1 MKQFWILDFGFWTKA
16 ARRTVRGERSLLSR
30 RSNLQSQIQN
40 PKSAWPLLALLL
52 AQLLG
57 IVLAAQLPTNIALD
71 LGADKGS
78 TRADAFAHDFYPPET
93 RGGASF
99 RWSHAQSSIALPGL
113 GARPLAIELSVLAHR
128 AQFSDLAHPTS
139 LTLSAN
145 GHPQTIALRREAA
158 RYVVLVPEAWMAG
171 GSLDLLI
178 STPPWRAPG
187 DSRPELGVALEQV
200 QVRGVGP
207 ALGHLPHPPTTLTWL
222 AALLACWLALRLAG
236 SAPRL
241 ALPLCLPLVV
251 APVLGG
257 ALDPA
262 RLALGNTPL
271 LLGVGWGLAL
281 FAALHWA
288 LPPLFRWLRLPAAPA
303 ALRWVALLAGVSF
316 ALRYGGRAY
325 PGSMHGDL
333 ELHWHRYARVISGE
347 VYILAA
353 HRGLP
358 FPFPGAL
365 YTLVAPFTLLGAPP
379 WVAFEWG
386 MALLEATTPLLLA
399 LIAARCWHNVW
410 AGVVAGA
417 VYAAMAGG
425 FMTTWFAFET
435 HIFAQWSMLLLWA
448 ALLLSWPQPGEERLG
463 LARGAR
469 AGALGLLVVAQ
480 SWVYL
485 GHTGFLLNTVTLA
498 AVGVPL
504 LLWQTR
510 RSLYRRAALEVA
522 GATLAGGLLVAAIY
536 YSAFLPLILGQLG
549 GVASVGLLEVTG
561 RRPVAPS
568 ETLRAIWQD
577 GILTHYGFF
586 PLPLALVGLALLRR
600 EKRDARQGNKETQD
614 ARQGDKETRDKE
626 TRRREARGARRET
639 RAVVVAP
646 AEGSQRPQHSPQH
659 TRLSTHASA
668 HTPQRL
674 LWWLLALTFLVSMS
688 QAALPFVTRST
699 LTTRY
704 LMFAA
709 WAVALAASPAL
720 LRLWRRGRAGRIAVL
735 AMAIFVVWGTL
746 ALWAGA
752 MLYNFAPPEP
762 F

>member
-1 MKQFWILDFGFWTKA
+1 M
-16 ARRTVRGERSLLSR
+16 
-30 RSNLQSQIQN
+30 
-40 PKSAWPLLALLL
+40 
-52 AQLLG
+52 
-57 IVLAAQLPTNIALD
+57 
-71 LGADKGS
+71 
-78 TRADAFAHDFYPPET
+78 
-93 RGGASF
+93 
-99 RWSHAQSSIALPGL
+99 
-113 GARPLAIELSVLAHR
+113 
-128 AQFSDLAHPTS
+128 
-139 LTLSAN
+139 
-145 GHPQTIALRREAA
+145 
-158 RYVVLVPEAWMAG
+158 
-171 GSLDLLI
+171 
-178 STPPWRAPG
+178 
-187 DSRPELGVALEQV
+187 
-200 QVRGVGP
+200 
-207 ALGHLPHPPTTLTWL
+207 
-222 AALLACWLALRLAG
+222 
-236 SAPRL
+236 
-241 ALPLCLPLVV
+241 
-251 APVLGG
+251 
-257 ALDPA
+257 
-262 RLALGNTPL
+262 
-271 LLGVGWGLAL
+271 
-281 FAALHWA
+281 
-288 LPPLFRWLRLPAAPA
+288 
-303 ALRWVALLAGVSF
+303 SF

-333 ELHWHRYARVISGE
+333 ELHWHRYARVLSGE

-365 YTLVAPFTLLGAPP
+365 YTLVAPFTLLGAAP

-386 MALLEATTPLLLA
+386 MALLEATTPVLLA
-399 LIAARCWHNVW
+399 LIAARCWRNVW

-469 AGALGLLVVAQ
+469 LGGLGALVVAQ

-498 AVGVPL
+498 TIGVPL
-504 LLWQTR
+504 LLWR
-510 RSLYRRAALEVA
+510 AWRGPYRRAALEVA
-522 GATLAGGLLVAAIY
+522 GATLAGGLLVATIY

-568 ETLRAIWQD
+568 ETLRALWQD

-586 PLPLALVGLALLRR
+586 PLPLAVVGLALLRR
-600 EKRDARQGNKETQD
+600 D
-614 ARQGDKETRDKE
+614 
-626 TRRREARGARRET
+626 ARRET
-639 RAVVVAP
+639 RDARREMR
-646 AEGSQRPQHSPQH
+646 EGHSDAAALTKGHPSRLSTH
-659 TRLSTHASA
+659 ASHLRHSRLSTHASA
-668 HTPQRL
+668 LTPYAF
-674 LWWLLALTFLVSMS
+674 LWWLLALTFLVSVS

-709 WAVALAASPAL
+709 WAVALAAAPAL
-720 LRLWRRGRAGRIAVL
+720 LRLWRRGRAGRIVVL
-735 AMAIFVVWGTL
+735 AMAAFVIWGTL

-752 MLYNFAPPEP
+752 MLFNFAPPEP